1 MFSVQ
6 VACIRNIGVRALCN
20 EALRTMS
27 GGEPSSIKR
36 IVSCA
41 AASLHTYVP
50 NLFKATPHRAG
61 GADVPP
67 SRQAG
72 FVRCCLKP
80 LMGVDALEDIAQMT
94 AQEAADAAALLS
106 GTVHAPAW
114 VRIKSAGKLVLSLT
128 ALVLVFRFRIFG
140 TFASIVQALLLLAIA
155 FAGFADTADS
165 FWRSITFDG
174 VTGQIIC
181 RRPFKREWVFYAS
194 QIEAIQRTS
203 EQYGENDAKWVR
215 TGGSSHLVVT
225 HAHFLD
231 RIILHADGDRCYV
244 MRCRTSLGRNSS
256 RSYEGGDVGIETFD
270 RYLRLHERSMQPD
283 PAPDEDGLAYQR
295 AHFPMDHKTAA
306 QMPSV

>member
-1 MFSVQ
+1 M
-6 VACIRNIGVRALCN
+6 RH
-20 EALRTMS
+20 
-27 GGEPSSIKR
+27 K
-36 IVSCA
+36 
-41 AASLHTYVP
+41 
-50 NLFKATPHRAG
+50 
-61 GADVPP
+61 
-67 SRQAG
+67 
-72 FVRCCLKP
+72 
-80 LMGVDALEDIAQMT
+80 
-94 AQEAADAAALLS
+94 
-106 GTVHAPAW
+106 
-114 VRIKSAGKLVLSLT
+114 
-128 ALVLVFRFRIFG
+128 
-140 TFASIVQALLLLAIA
+140 ALLLLAIA

-174 VTGQIIC
+174 FTGQIIC